1 MTTKANAILHVGIS
15 VADLERSVA
24 WYAKNFGF
32 TEVKRFVKNEREIR
46 AAVMQLGDATLE
58 IIAPFRP
65 EPAPPRA
72 TSLTEQLRRTGV
84 NHIAI
89 RVDDPAACYNRL
101 ADAGCAMLSPLIEGR
116 FFFCADPDGT
126 VLEIKNG

>member
-1 MTTKANAILHVGIS
+1 MTNSGNAILHVGIS
-15 VADLERSVA
+15 VADLDRAVS
-24 WYAKNFGF
+24 WYNRFFGF
-32 TEVKRFVKNEREIR
+32 IEVKRFAKDEREFR
-46 AAVMQLGDATLE
+46 AAVLKLGETTLE

-65 EPAPPRA
+65 EPAQPLAA
-72 TSLTEQLRRTGV
+72 TLTEQLRRTGV

-89 RVDDPAACYNRL
+89 KVDDPSACHRQL
-101 ADAGCAMLSPLIEGR
+101 SDAGCAMLTPLIEGR